1 MSTDQNST
9 RDRDQVRISGGP
21 GAPGES
27 TAVTEPSASAHD
39 ATRDDVD
46 GHEPHAGE
54 RHAPTDPGTDGT
66 HTASDTDLTHTP
78 SDTDRAHTASDTDG
92 THTASDFDA
101 THTGSD
107 TDRTHSATHTDGT
120 HSPTHTDG
128 THTASDFDATHDK
141 SHSTVVTDDAATA
154 DGLSGKPTITAGP
167 AASGDHHSDH
177 DTTPDLDA
185 EPHSATVS
193 REPAVPATTATTPQ
207 SADTADKPFFDR
219 DLLDVLETRWKEVQ
233 GSFVDNPHDAVTRAD
248 LLVAETVEQI
258 TTRWS
263 ERQQQLQGRW
273 SRGTDGDTEDLRQA
287 LREYR
292 DFFQKLLTLGN

>member
-27 TAVTEPSASAHD
+27 TAVTEPSATSHD
-39 ATRDDVD
+39 TTRDDVA

-78 SDTDRAHTASDTDG
+78 SDTGLTHTASDTDLPHTASDTDRAHTASDTDG
-92 THTASDFDA
+92 THSTTHSDGAYTASD
-101 THTGSD
+101 SD
-107 TDRTHSATHTDGT
+107 GA
-120 HSPTHTDG
+120 
-128 THTASDFDATHDK
+128 HDK
-141 SHSTVVTDDAATA
+141 SHSAVVTDDAASA
-154 DGLSGKPTITAGP
+154 DGLSGKPTITADP
-167 AASGDHHSDH
+167 VVSGEPTTDHHADH

-207 SADTADKPFFDR
+207 SVDTADKPFFDR

>member
-27 TAVTEPSASAHD
+27 TAVTEPSATPRP
-39 ATRDDVD
+39 TRDTFD

-66 HTASDTDLTHTP
+66 HTASDTDLTHRTA
-78 SDTDRAHTASDTDG
+78 DTDRAHEPFDTDRAYSATDTDG
-92 THTASDFDA
+92 THE
-101 THTGSD
+101 
-107 TDRTHSATHTDGT
+107 
-120 HSPTHTDG
+120 
-128 THTASDFDATHDK
+128 K

-154 DGLSGKPTITAGP
+154 DGLSGKPTITANP
-167 AASGDHHSDH
+167 AASVEPTTGHRSDH
-177 DTTPDLDA
+177 DTTPDLDV

-193 REPAVPATTATTPQ
+193 REPGVPATTATTPQ
-207 SADTADKPFFDR
+207 SVNAADKPFFDR